1 MDRSSGSYRGDDGGL
16 YKGGELGSGLH
27 MMGQKE
33 KEVSRM
39 TPRFLSCNTVWLV
52 LFSEF
57 RSTERTRFGEKNRM
71 PLCSVVPRSVVQ
83 HGSPREDH
91 RFSFR
96 QVKFEVSLRHPNDI
110 SKEAAGNAKKPGLE
124 TRG

>member
-39 TPRFLSCNTVWLV
+39 TPRFLSCNTVWLSYSVSSGAQRGPGLGRTGCHFAQWCPEELYNMGV
-52 LFSEF
+52 L
-57 RSTERTRFGEKNRM
+57 ERITV
-71 PLCSVVPRSVVQ
+71 SVS
-83 HGSPREDH
+83 D
-91 RFSFR
+91 
-96 QVKFEVSLRHPNDI
+96 KLSLRC
-110 SKEAAGNAKKPGLE
+110 L
-124 TRG
+124 